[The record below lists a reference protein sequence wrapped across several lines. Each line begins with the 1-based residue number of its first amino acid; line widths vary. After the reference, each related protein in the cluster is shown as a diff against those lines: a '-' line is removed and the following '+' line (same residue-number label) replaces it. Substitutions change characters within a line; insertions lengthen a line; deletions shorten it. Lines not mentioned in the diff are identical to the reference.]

1 MVTNVAYEIAALNKS
16 SNLATN
22 DTSYSELRNVRD
34 LHMNTVKNN
43 TYSNSVTEENA
54 SYSMLLTNHTL
65 SSNNTDATA
74 GGKGIATEK
83 NEAYGALT
91 ATNNA

>member
-16 SNLATN
+16 SNLSTN
-22 DTSYSELRNVRD
+22 DTSYSELRNVHD
-34 LHMNTVKNN
+34 PHMNSVKNN
-43 TYSNSVTEENA
+43 SHSESVTEENA
-54 SYSMLLTNHTL
+54 GYSVLLTNQKL
-65 SSNNTDATA
+65 SSNNNDATA